1 MHQNHIAN
9 VISFFSSKFSNIKIF
24 WKVKNGDVNCGTW
37 WIYVQKINFI
47 SNAIFIVNHLWCKSN
62 PIIPIFICYHQPF
75 LWWWCKLIEDNAT
88 LYKLGFF
95 FYYNQN
101 IYTKYSIIEI
111 IENVEILVDKQ
122 LFEYARLKDRL
133 SKIQIASWGSQF
145 H

>member
-1 MHQNHIAN
+1 M
-9 VISFFSSKFSNIKIF
+9 IKE
-24 WKVKNGDVNCGTW
+24 K
-37 WIYVQKINFI
+37 
-47 SNAIFIVNHLWCKSN
+47 
-62 PIIPIFICYHQPF
+62 
-75 LWWWCKLIEDNAT
+75 AT
-88 LYKLGFF
+88 LDKLGFF

-101 IYTKYSIIEI
+101 VYKKYSIIEI